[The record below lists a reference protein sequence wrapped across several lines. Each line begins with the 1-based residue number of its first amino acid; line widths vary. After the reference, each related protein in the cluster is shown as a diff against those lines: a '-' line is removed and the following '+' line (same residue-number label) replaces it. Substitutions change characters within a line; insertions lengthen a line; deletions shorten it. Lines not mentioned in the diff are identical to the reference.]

1 MEFQR
6 RRYPRSPCDKKKNR
20 YVRQRTRHKET
31 RITPMTGQPANIA
44 GETLA
49 WQRVA
54 PYKDSANLQHAE
66 VNREGS
72 QVTLP
77 LRHRPSPLQG
87 GHLDIAVAFQ
97 GRHYPCH
104 LYDQKK
110 TATKQSVRQ
119 TTGRAEPCITPT
131 TGRSGNISGG
141 GSLCNASYRTTAAQI
156 FITRKPKGRGK

>member
-1 MEFQR
+1 
-6 RRYPRSPCDKKKNR
+6 
-20 YVRQRTRHKET
+20 
-31 RITPMTGQPANIA
+31 MTGQPANIA

-97 GRHYPCH
+97 GWRSPRSPYE
-104 LYDQKK
+104 KK
-110 TATKQSVRQ
+110 KEAKTK
-119 TTGRAEPCITPT
+119 CTPT
-131 TGRSGNISGG
+131 LS
-141 GSLCNASYRTTAAQI
+141 AYRNTHNPNDQPV
-156 FITRKPKGRGK
+156 R